1 MKRRYKRHK
10 RTMPGLLWWPS
21 KYACNAGDTGLIL
34 GLGTKITHATGQLM
48 RPQSKTREAHVLEL
62 EKLGH
67 RHEESAC
74 WDEDPAKKK
83 NNASWNCLSDL

>member
-1 MKRRYKRHK
+1 MVKNPPTNARD
-10 RTMPGLLWWPS
+10 MGSIPGQQ
-21 KYACNAGDTGLIL
+21 
-34 GLGTKITHATGQLM
+34 TKITHATGQLM

-83 NNASWNCLSDL
+83 EQCILELSI

>member
-1 MKRRYKRHK
+1 
-10 RTMPGLLWWPS
+10 MPGLLWWPS

-62 EKLGH
+62 EKPGH

-83 NNASWNCLSDL
+83 EQCILELSI